1 MIQAKNLKVI
11 GDMLFCKVI
20 LTQEL
25 IELRLNNRRRVLNR
39 EEQMI
44 GNSLPMTLAQDLIM
58 DSVNL
63 ILTKQVVK
71 DHSSKSE
78 QVRVE

>member
-1 MIQAKNLKVI
+1 
-11 GDMLFCKVI
+11 
-20 LTQEL
+20 
-25 IELRLNNRRRVLNR
+25 
-39 EEQMI
+39 MI